1 MHNGPSFQLPAYCSS
16 ADSEIFRHFNHSVH
30 CATWPRS
37 LGGKT
42 ALKIAGKR
50 HSGLRENG
58 TQGQEKW
65 YHAGMMSTYRPRLIE
80 PLIAE
85 LLSELPALL
94 VVGPRATGKT
104 TTAARHAARIVRL
117 DRADEAASFRA
128 NPDVALQDLPEPV
141 LLDEWQAVPEVL
153 GAVKRAVD
161 SDNRPGRYLL
171 TGSVR
176 ADIDTETWPG
186 TGRMVR
192 VAMYPLTVAEQ
203 TGNAAQPLVDRLV
216 AGQELVATSD
226 TPDLRGYI
234 DLALQGGFPEAA
246 LALSGRVRERWL
258 ESYVEQLLTRDAL
271 TLNGNRDPTRL
282 GRYFEAYALNSAG
295 LAEHKTL
302 YDAAGIN
309 RKTALAYD
317 QLLKN
322 LMVVDE
328 LPAWTSNR
336 LKRLVLSPKRYL
348 IDSALLGGVL
358 GVDSAAVLRD
368 GNLLGRLLET
378 FVTAQ
383 LRAEATVAAA
393 RPRLYHLRSE
403 QGRIEIDIVA
413 ELRGQRIIGIEVKA
427 SSAPTSQ
434 DARHLGWLRDNLS
447 DRFIAGVVLHTGP
460 ATYPLGSN
468 IVAAPISTLWAGK

>member
-1 MHNGPSFQLPAYCSS
+1 
-16 ADSEIFRHFNHSVH
+16 
-30 CATWPRS
+30 
-37 LGGKT
+37 
-42 ALKIAGKR
+42 
-50 HSGLRENG
+50 
-58 TQGQEKW
+58 
-65 YHAGMMSTYRPRLIE
+65 MSTYRHRLID
-80 PLIAE
+80 PLITE

-128 NPDVALQDLPEPV
+128 NPDVALLDLPEPV

-171 TGSVR
+171 AGSVR

-186 TGRMVR
+186 TGRVVR
-192 VAMYPLTVAEQ
+192 VPMYPLTVAEQ
-203 TGNAAQPLVDRLV
+203 TGNVTQPLVDRLV
-216 AGQELVATSD
+216 GGEELVAAAD

-234 DLALQGGFPEAA
+234 GLALQGGFPEAA

-271 TLNGNRDPTRL
+271 TLNGSRDPTRL

-295 LAEHKTL
+295 LADHKTI
-302 YDAAGIN
+302 YDSAGIN

-317 QLLKN
+317 RLLKN

-336 LKRLVLSPKRYL
+336 LRRLVLSPKRFL

-358 GVDSAAVLRD
+358 GVDTAGVLRD
-368 GNLLGRLLET
+368 GNLLGRVLET

-393 RPRLYHLRSE
+393 RPKFYHLRTE
-403 QGRIEIDIVA
+403 QGRVEIDIVA

-427 SSAPTSQ
+427 DSAASGQ
-434 DARHLGWLRDNLS
+434 DARHLAWLRDNLG
-447 DRFIAGVVLHTGP
+447 DRFIAGVVFHTGP
-460 ATYPLGSN
+460 ATYPLGN
-468 IVAAPISTLWAGK
+468 RIVAAPISTLWAGSRK

>member
-1 MHNGPSFQLPAYCSS
+1 
-16 ADSEIFRHFNHSVH
+16 
-30 CATWPRS
+30 
-37 LGGKT
+37 
-42 ALKIAGKR
+42 
-50 HSGLRENG
+50 
-58 TQGQEKW
+58 
-65 YHAGMMSTYRPRLIE
+65 MSTYKPRLIE
-80 PLIAE
+80 PLMAE

-104 TTAARHAARIVRL
+104 TTAARYAARIVRL

-128 NPDVALQDLPEPV
+128 NPDVALRGLPEPV

-161 SDNRPGRYLL
+161 SDSRPGRYLL

-176 ADIDTETWPG
+176 ADMDTETWPG
-186 TGRMVR
+186 TGRVVR
-192 VAMYPLTVAEQ
+192 VAMYPLTISEQ
-203 TGNAAQPLVDRLV
+203 IGNVTQPLVDRLV
-216 AGQELVATSD
+216 GGQELAVASD

-246 LALSGRVRERWL
+246 LVLSERVRERWL

-271 TLNGNRDPTRL
+271 TINGSRDPARL

-295 LAEHKTL
+295 LAEHKTI

-309 RKTALAYD
+309 RKTAMAYER
-317 QLLKN
+317 LLKN

-328 LPAWTSNR
+328 LPAWTTNR
-336 LKRLVLSPKRYL
+336 LKRLVTSPKRFL

-383 LRAEATVAAA
+383 LRAEATVATA

-403 QGRIEIDIVA
+403 QGSREIDIVA

-427 SSAPTSQ
+427 SSAPSSR
-434 DARHLGWLRDNLS
+434 DARHLAWLRDKLG

-460 ATYPLGSN
+460 ATYPLGSQ
-468 IVAAPISTLWAGK
+468 ITAAPISTLWAQR

>member
-1 MHNGPSFQLPAYCSS
+1 
-16 ADSEIFRHFNHSVH
+16 
-30 CATWPRS
+30 
-37 LGGKT
+37 
-42 ALKIAGKR
+42 
-50 HSGLRENG
+50 
-58 TQGQEKW
+58 
-65 YHAGMMSTYRPRLIE
+65 MSTYRPRLID
-80 PLIAE
+80 PLVAE
-85 LLSELPALL
+85 LLFELPALM

-104 TTAARHAARIVRL
+104 TSAARHAARIVRL
-117 DRADEAASFRA
+117 DRADEAAAFRA
-128 NPDVALQDLPEPV
+128 NPDVALRDLPEPV
-141 LLDEWQAVPEVL
+141 LLDEWQVVPEVL

-161 SDNRPGRYLL
+161 SDSRPGRYLL

-186 TGRMVR
+186 TGRVVR
-192 VAMYPLTVAEQ
+192 VPMYPLTIAEQ
-203 TGNAAQPLVDRLV
+203 TGNVTQPLVDRLI
-216 AGQELVATSD
+216 GGEELVAAAD

-271 TLNGNRDPTRL
+271 TLNGSRDPTRL

-295 LAEHKTL
+295 LADHKTI
-302 YDAAGIN
+302 YDSAGIN

-336 LKRLVLSPKRYL
+336 LRRLVLSPKRFL
-348 IDSALLGGVL
+348 IDSALLGGVI
-358 GVDSAAVLRD
+358 GVDTAAVLRD

-378 FVTAQ
+378 FVIAQ

-403 QGRIEIDIVA
+403 QGRVEIDIVA
-413 ELRGQRIIGIEVKA
+413 ELRGQRVIGIEVKA
-427 SSAPTSQ
+427 DSAPSSQ
-434 DARHLGWLRDNLS
+434 DARHLSWLRDNLN

-460 ATYPLGSN
+460 ATYPLGN
-468 IVAAPISTLWAGK
+468 RIVAAPISTFWAGKMAAPFTEEHLKERAQAGSESDFYNVLSKVPATDPLQKDAM

>member
-1 MHNGPSFQLPAYCSS
+1 
-16 ADSEIFRHFNHSVH
+16 
-30 CATWPRS
+30 
-37 LGGKT
+37 
-42 ALKIAGKR
+42 
-50 HSGLRENG
+50 
-58 TQGQEKW
+58 
-65 YHAGMMSTYRPRLIE
+65 MMSTYRHRLID
-80 PLIAE
+80 PLITE

-128 NPDVALQDLPEPV
+128 NPDVALLDLPEPV

-171 TGSVR
+171 AGSVR

-186 TGRMVR
+186 TGRVVR
-192 VAMYPLTVAEQ
+192 VPMYPLTVAEQ
-203 TGNAAQPLVDRLV
+203 TGNVTQPLVDRLV
-216 AGQELVATSD
+216 GGEELVAAAD

-234 DLALQGGFPEAA
+234 GLALQGGFPEAA

-271 TLNGNRDPTRL
+271 TLNGSRDPTRL

-295 LAEHKTL
+295 LADHKTI
-302 YDAAGIN
+302 YDSAGIN

-317 QLLKN
+317 RLLKN

-336 LKRLVLSPKRYL
+336 LRRLVLSPKRFL

-358 GVDSAAVLRD
+358 GVDTAGVLRD
-368 GNLLGRLLET
+368 GNLLGRVLET

-393 RPRLYHLRSE
+393 RPKFYHLRTE
-403 QGRIEIDIVA
+403 QGRVEIDIVA

-427 SSAPTSQ
+427 DSAASGQ
-434 DARHLGWLRDNLS
+434 DARHLAWLRDNLG
-447 DRFIAGVVLHTGP
+447 DRFIAGVVFHTGP
-460 ATYPLGSN
+460 ATYPLGN
-468 IVAAPISTLWAGK
+468 RIVAAPISTLWAGSRK